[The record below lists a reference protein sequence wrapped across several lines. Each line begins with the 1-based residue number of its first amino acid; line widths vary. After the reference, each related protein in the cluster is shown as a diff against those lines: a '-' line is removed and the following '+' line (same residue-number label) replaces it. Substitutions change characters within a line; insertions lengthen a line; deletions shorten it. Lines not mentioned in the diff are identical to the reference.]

1 MTESCYNNLSADF
14 TVVGREKELLDVWSV
29 YIDELKSVIETK
41 YEKMMP
47 RPVLNKLQ
55 WIDAFL
61 KMDQIIPDR
70 NNDKE

>member
-1 MTESCYNNLSADF
+1 MTESCYSNLSADF
-14 TVVGREKELLDVWSV
+14 IVVGGEKELLDVWSV
-29 YIDELKSVIETK
+29 YINELKSVIEAK

-70 NNDKE
+70 NNDQE